1 MASGKWLSRRE
12 DLFVRPVRDADRKL
26 SLANFRA
33 DQRSD
38 LDWLV
43 ARDEGFLVLG
53 TSYGKTAITLAA
65 IAKWREETPGLRTLV
80 VSTKAIIE
88 LVWGEEIEKWDF
100 SSGLS
105 YCAGT
110 GAKLERA
117 AYMRPDVLGI
127 NFESLERFYNL
138 VDEDPSLLPD
148 ILVIDES
155 SKMKAWESNRVKRHC
170 GFTGPTYVDRF
181 KKRVALSATPC
192 AEGYVGFWAQEQCV
206 STAARLGLNI
216 TTFRARYCYE
226 QGIPGANAQAHRYFV
241 SPENEL
247 RIEQDLGPDFL
258 RISKRD
264 DYLDL
269 PPPIERCIE
278 VPWDAEDRRQ
288 YDELEKKA
296 VLDVTEFLDV
306 NFAEAFGEDGVVE
319 AAGKA
324 VLWNKLR
331 QLCSGFLYG
340 QNGVAVRLPG
350 AEAKLAALR
359 RIYESAAGEPI
370 VVFTQYIEEQQ
381 MIAAQFGLAQVG
393 MPPTLK
399 DWNAGRIPMLVLH
412 PASAGHGLNLQFGSP
427 TAVWFALPWS
437 YEHWHQ
443 ANGRL
448 QRTGQTKQVNVLRF
462 ERERSIDQIVYEAL
476 QDKSLRL
483 KSFLT
488 RMRERQGQ

>member
-1 MASGKWLSRRE
+1 M
-12 DLFVRPVRDADRKL
+12 
-26 SLANFRA
+26 
-33 DQRSD
+33 
-38 LDWLV
+38 
-43 ARDEGFLVLG
+43 LG

-65 IAKWREETPGLRTLV
+65 IAKWREQTPGLRTLV
-80 VSTKAIIE
+80 VSTKAIID

-100 SSGLS
+100 SSGWR
-105 YCAGT
+105 YCAGLGT
-110 GAKLERA
+110 KLERA
-117 AYMRPDVLGI
+117 AYQRPDVLGV
-127 NFESLERFYNL
+127 NFESLERFYDL
-138 VDEDPSLLPD
+138 VDEEPTLLPD

-170 GFTGPTYVDRF
+170 GFVGKGYVDRF
-181 KKRVALSATPC
+181 QKRIALSATPC
-192 AEGYVGFWAQEQCV
+192 AEGYVGFWAQEQ
-206 STAARLGLNI
+206 STSVRPRLGINI
-216 TTFRARYCYE
+216 TTFRATYCYE
-226 QGIPGANAQAHRYFV
+226 QAIHGAPSGARRYFV

-247 RIEQDLGPDFL
+247 RIERDLGPDFL
-258 RISKRD
+258 RISRRD

-269 PPPIERCIE
+269 PPPVERLITI
-278 VPWDAEDRRQ
+278 PWDKEERAR
-288 YDELEKKA
+288 YDELEKRA
-296 VLDVTEFLDV
+296 VLDVSDFLDV
-306 NFAEAFGEDGVVE
+306 SFAEAFGEDGVVE

-340 QNGVAVRLPG
+340 EARVALRLPG

-381 MIAAQFGLAQVG
+381 MLAEHFKLAQVG
-393 MPPTLK
+393 MPPTLN

-412 PASAGHGLNLQFGSP
+412 PASAGHGLNLQYGSP

-448 QRTGQTKQVNVLRF
+448 QRTGQTKQVHIIRF
-462 ERERSIDQIVYEAL
+462 EREQSIDQIVYEAL

-483 KSFLT
+483 KSFLA
-488 RMRERQGQ
+488 RMRERQEA